1 MKKVEFYVDGVKGK
15 QRPRARMINGHPVIY
30 TPRETKDYE
39 KQIADAY
46 LEAGGELFPKD
57 VPIRV
62 VVFIYHAVPKAT
74 SKKKR
79 AEMLDQL
86 TRPMKKVD
94 ADNCIK
100 VVLDGMQGVAYQDD
114 VQVVEIEAKKF
125 WSNTEYLKVIV
136 SDASL

>member
-62 VVFIYHAVPKAT
+62 VVLIFHAVPKAT

-86 TRPMKKVD
+86 TRPMKKPDVD
-94 ADNCIK
+94 N
-100 VVLDGMQGVAYQDD
+100 VVKCLDGLNGIAFEDD
-114 VQVVEIEAKKF
+114 SQIVEIDAKKF
-125 WSNTEYLKVIV
+125 WSNQDYLKVIV